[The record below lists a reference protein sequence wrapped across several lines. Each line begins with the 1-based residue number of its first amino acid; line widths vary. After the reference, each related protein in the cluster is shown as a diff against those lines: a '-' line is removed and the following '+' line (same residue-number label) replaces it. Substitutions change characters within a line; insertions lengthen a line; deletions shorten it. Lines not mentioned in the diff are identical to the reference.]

1 MRLGEAKD
9 RLLKFLHDEGLAE
22 RGDHFLLAVS
32 GGVDSMVML
41 EVFAE
46 ARLKSTVA
54 HMDFSLRGEES
65 DQDAQFVRQRCLEL
79 AVSCHIQKVDCKSY
93 AADKGLNIQSAAREL
108 RYTWFEALLSETG
121 AQYICTAHHKDD
133 AVETLFINLIRGTG
147 VRGLTGIP
155 LKRGMIIRPM
165 MCFDRDEIHAIA
177 DLHAIRY
184 REDSSNASTKYLR
197 NKIRHQLVPLIDQ
210 IHLGS
215 KQVLFDDI
223 QRFRVHMDAFREMED
238 ALMRNVITQNDEA
251 VVVDLKGLRQ
261 VPAHSYLFTRLCAH
275 FGFSSVQASNLLSSE
290 RPSGTRF
297 QSHTHEMARDRGQIQ
312 IRKRVNSPTSTEH
325 RIDLLSDMDQ
335 DHVTHGG
342 ELEISEIAPPAF
354 YAADSNVEFIDADKL
369 GRELILR
376 RWKHGD
382 KFVPLGM
389 SGAQK
394 VSDILT
400 NHKLSVFEKE
410 NVYVLESEGELVW
423 LVGIKPSERFKVTDD
438 TKRIFKLTWQKH

>member
-9 RLLKFLHDEGLAE
+9 KLVEFLRDERLAE

-46 ARLKSTVA
+46 AGLKSTVA
-54 HMDFSLRGEES
+54 HMNFSLRGEES
-65 DQDAQFVRQRCLEL
+65 DEDAQFVRNRCLEL
-79 AVSCHIQKVDCKSY
+79 AIPCHIQKVDCKSY
-93 AADKGLNIQSAAREL
+93 AADKGLNIQAAAREL
-108 RYTWFEALLSETG
+108 RYTWFEALITETSSN
-121 AQYICTAHHKDD
+121 YICTAHHKDD

-155 LKRGMIIRPM
+155 LKRGRIIRPM
-165 MCFDRDEIHAIA
+165 MCFDRDEINAIA
-177 DLHAIRY
+177 DVNEVLY

-215 KQVLFDDI
+215 KNVLFDDI
-223 QRFRVHMDAFREMED
+223 QRFRDHMDAFRAME
-238 ALMRNVITQNDEA
+238 ATLMQPVITQTDHG
-251 VVVDLKGLRQ
+251 VSVDLKGLQ
-261 VPAHSYLFTRLCAH
+261 QIPAYSYLFARLCGH

-297 QSHTHEMARDRGQIQ
+297 QSHSHEMTRDRDQIN
-312 IRKRVNSPTSTEH
+312 IRRRTNRPSSTQH
-325 RIDLLSDMDQ
+325 RIDLSEIDQ
-335 DHVTHGG
+335 DHITHGG
-342 ELEISEIAPPAF
+342 QLEIMEIAPPPD
-354 YAADSNVEFIDADKL
+354 YSDDSHVEFIDADKL
-369 GRELILR
+369 GNELILR
-376 RWKHGD
+376 KWRHGD

-389 SGAQK
+389 SGSQK

-400 NHKLSVFEKE
+400 NRKLSVFEKE
-410 NVYVLESEGELVW
+410 NVYVLESDGEIVW
-423 LVGIKPSERFKVTDD
+423 LAGIKPSERFKVTDH